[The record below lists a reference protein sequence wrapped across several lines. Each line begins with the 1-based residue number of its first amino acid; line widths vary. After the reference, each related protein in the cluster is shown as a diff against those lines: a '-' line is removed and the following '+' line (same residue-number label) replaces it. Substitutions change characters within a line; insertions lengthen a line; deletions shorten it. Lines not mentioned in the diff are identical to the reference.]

1 MYLVSGSNK
10 YKAKGPDNFLRPQPS
25 NHRESAMSLFT
36 LVSSLLRPTT
46 PAQRV
51 QRQGPRTRLNLEALE
66 DRRLLSHGFGLDDVQ
81 PVEIERPEPSGDT
94 PSLSRGLDDTAALS
108 RGLDDNTLGS
118 GGVSDRRGRGNE
130 GETGG
135 GHRHGQ
141 GGGPTGN
148 TPKGH
153 RHHRHE
159 VGEHVIKV
167 LHA

>member
-10 YKAKGPDNFLRPQPS
+10 YKANGPDNFLRPQPS
-25 NHRESAMSLFT
+25 NYRESAMSLFT
-36 LVSSLLRPTT
+36 LVRFAPTT

-51 QRQGPRTRLNLEALE
+51 QRQRPRTRLNLEALE

-94 PSLSRGLDDTAALS
+94 PSVSRGLDDTAAVS
-108 RGLDDNTLGS
+108 RGLDDNTIHL

-135 GHRHGQ
+135 GRRHAQPANSLKNFPPHRRHGA
-141 GGGPTGN
+141 
-148 TPKGH
+148 
-153 RHHRHE
+153 
-159 VGEHVIKV
+159 GEHVILV
-167 LHA
+167 IHA